1 MGFFYGCLHCS
12 YNTVY
17 NAQVGGQKL
26 ALLIIGVT
34 LMSNAEILD
43 LFNRNPNLML
53 SELAVMT
60 GKTVKQLKAIIMSQP
75 ADKLWGS

>member
-1 MGFFYGCLHCS
+1 
-12 YNTVY
+12 
-17 NAQVGGQKL
+17 
-26 ALLIIGVT
+26 
-34 LMSNAEILD
+34 MSNAEILD